1 MEMRV
6 STRSCPGFRFSPA
19 EEELVLHYLRRKI
32 EGSKKCDVISEIDAV
47 RHEPWDLPEKSA
59 TPSDNEWYFFSPR
72 GMKYTKGGQIRRA
85 TQFGYW
91 KATGKQRDVKSGAR
105 VVGSRRTLVFHKGH
119 APNGKR
125 TEWIMHE
132 YSMSGTPQESFVVC
146 RVRNRKNIEL
156 KCNDIPPIELNQSLS
171 GESSIS
177 TSVSN
182 LLHTANNVDH
192 MGMFQELTTAY
203 QCNNPHSVDH
213 FDSEYDKK
221 SKGMV
226 LRHESCSLPKVSA
239 TENSFADMLNDD
251 IMMLDDSSFANHLG
265 NDMLNEEFMDYKFE
279 QPKESFPS
287 ATLAT
292 PTLQETSPPIII
304 IRSRKGNKPRN
315 PLPFQGTAPRR
326 IRMKCQYMDEPSVE
340 ASGIRDE
347 MYQNVAESAEFPR
360 CLLTTVLDIT
370 VNHRHVT
377 VFVVLFLLVS
387 VSGLFTNFVRQL
399 H

>member
-1 MEMRV
+1 MYIVM
-6 STRSCPGFRFSPA
+6 SWKLIFILISLLLKPFRDIQFQCT
-19 EEELVLHYLRRKI
+19 
-32 EGSKKCDVISEIDAV
+32 EG
-47 RHEPWDLPEKSA
+47 
-59 TPSDNEWYFFSPR
+59 
-72 GMKYTKGGQIRRA
+72 
-85 TQFGYW
+85 
-91 KATGKQRDVKSGAR
+91 
-105 VVGSRRTLVFHKGH
+105 
-119 APNGKR
+119 
-125 TEWIMHE
+125 
-132 YSMSGTPQESFVVC
+132 
-146 RVRNRKNIEL
+146 
-156 KCNDIPPIELNQSLS
+156 
-171 GESSIS
+171 
-177 TSVSN
+177 
-182 LLHTANNVDH
+182 
-192 MGMFQELTTAY
+192 
-203 QCNNPHSVDH
+203 
-213 FDSEYDKK
+213 
-221 SKGMV
+221 
-226 LRHESCSLPKVSA
+226 A

-279 QPKESFPS
+279 QPKESFPP

-347 MYQNVAESAEFPR
+347 MYHNVAESAEFPR